1 MVSRNG
7 LIALTAV
14 LTALVIISVSLRLWA
29 HCTSRMSIWADD
41 ICSVIAAVGY
51 TLEVTLAEDST
62 EAVPFHHRFHSTC
75 TDL

>member
-14 LTALVIISVSLRLWA
+14 LAALVIVSVSLRLWA
-29 HCTSRMSIWADD
+29 RRTSRMSIWADD

-51 TLEVTLAEDST
+51 TLEVI
-62 EAVPFHHRFHSTC
+62 
-75 TDL
+75 